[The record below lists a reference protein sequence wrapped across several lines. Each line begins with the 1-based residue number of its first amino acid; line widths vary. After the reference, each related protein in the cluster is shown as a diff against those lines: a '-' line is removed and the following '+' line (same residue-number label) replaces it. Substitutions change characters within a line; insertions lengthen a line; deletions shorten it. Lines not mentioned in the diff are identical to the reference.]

1 MKKRV
6 VLLIAMTLVLLPLFS
21 RPQFFLGGGVKWGRL
36 YVNEEDE
43 NTLLNNP
50 RYNNGGVEYVAD
62 ILPYIEFTY
71 VPSVDIGLGI
81 TGEVGWGGVLGFNNS
96 LYTYRY
102 GEYGYNF
109 RTDSIFDASV
119 GLRYFTLMD
128 KERYLTFSSALL
140 YNYRRYSL
148 YHLGEDGKR
157 ADELFGIWD
166 LSPYAFDTLSYHSL
180 SLKLGLMERYD
191 GYYFIVDA
199 ELSKDLNAFLSSSF
213 RFSVSASFGFVF
225 TILKENE
232 FMR

>member
-36 YVNEEDE
+36 YVSEEDE
-43 NTLLNNP
+43 NTLLHNP
-50 RYNNGGVEYVAD
+50 RYEEGRVEYVAD

-81 TGEVGWGGVLGFNNS
+81 TGEAGWGGVLGFNNS

-148 YHLGEDGKR
+148 YHPGENGKR

-180 SLKLGLMERYD
+180 SLKLGLIERYD
-191 GYYFIVDA
+191 GYYFRVDA
-199 ELSKDLNAFLSSSF
+199 ELSKDLNSFLSSSF

>member
-43 NTLLNNP
+43 NTLLHNP
-50 RYNNGGVEYVAD
+50 RYEEGGVEYVAD

-81 TGEVGWGGVLGFNNS
+81 TGEAGWGGVLGFNNS

-109 RTDSIFDASV
+109 RTDGIFDASV

-128 KERYLTFSSALL
+128 KERYLTFFFSFF

-148 YHLGEDGKR
+148 YHPEVNGKR
-157 ADELFGIWD
+157 AAVLYGIWD
-166 LSPYAFDTLSYHSL
+166 LSPYTFDTLSYHSL

-191 GYYFIVDA
+191 GYYFRVDA
-199 ELSKDLNAFLSSSF
+199 ELSKDLNSFFSSSF

>member
-6 VLLIAMTLVLLPLFS
+6 VLLIAITLVLLPLFS

-43 NTLLNNP
+43 NTLLHNP
-50 RYNNGGVEYVAD
+50 RYSNGGVEYVAD

-81 TGEVGWGGVLGFNNS
+81 TGEAGWGGVLGFNNS

-109 RTDSIFDASV
+109 RTDGIFDASV

-148 YHLGEDGKR
+148 YHPGEDGKR

-166 LSPYAFDTLSYHSL
+166 LSPYAFDTLSYHFL

-191 GYYFIVDA
+191 GYYFRVDA
-199 ELSKDLNAFLSSSF
+199 ELSKELSDFLSSSF

>member
-6 VLLIAMTLVLLPLFS
+6 VLFIAMTLVLLPLFS

-43 NTLLNNP
+43 NTLLTNP
-50 RYNNGGVEYVAD
+50 RYKNGGVEYVAD

-81 TGEVGWGGVLGFNNS
+81 TGEAGCGGVLGFNNS

-109 RTDSIFDASV
+109 RTDGIIDASV

-128 KERYLTFSSALL
+128 KERYLTFSTALL

-148 YHLGEDGKR
+148 YHPGENGKR
-157 ADELFGIWD
+157 ADELYGIWD

-191 GYYFIVDA
+191 GYYFRVDA

>member
-43 NTLLNNP
+43 NTLLTNP

-81 TGEVGWGGVLGFNNS
+81 TGEAGWGGVLGFNNS

-109 RTDSIFDASV
+109 RTDGIFDASV

-148 YHLGEDGKR
+148 YHPGDNGKR

-166 LSPYAFDTLSYHSL
+166 LSPYAFDNLSYHSL

-191 GYYFIVDA
+191 GYYFRVDA

>member
-6 VLLIAMTLVLLPLFS
+6 VFLIVMTLVLLPLFS

-43 NTLLNNP
+43 QTLLNNP

-81 TGEVGWGGVLGFNNS
+81 TGEAGWGGVLGFNNS

-109 RTDSIFDASV
+109 RTDGILDASV

-140 YNYRRYSL
+140 YNDRRYSL
-148 YHLGEDGKR
+148 YYPGENGKR
-157 ADELFGIWD
+157 ADELYGIWD

-191 GYYFIVDA
+191 GYYFRVDA
-199 ELSKDLNAFLSSSF
+199 ELSKDLNSFLSSSF

>member
-43 NTLLNNP
+43 NTLVNNP

-62 ILPYIEFTY
+62 IIPYIEFTY

-81 TGEVGWGGVLGFNNS
+81 TGEAGWGGVLGFNNS

-109 RTDSIFDASV
+109 RTYVILDASV

-148 YHLGEDGKR
+148 YHPGENGKR
-157 ADELFGIWD
+157 ADELYGIWD

-191 GYYFIVDA
+191 GYYFRVDA
-199 ELSKDLNAFLSSSF
+199 ELSKDLNAFLSSSL

>member
-1 MKKRV
+1 MN
-6 VLLIAMTLVLLPLFS
+6 S
-21 RPQFFLGGGVKWGRL
+21 
-36 YVNEEDE
+36 EDD
-43 NTLLNNP
+43 NTLLHNP
-50 RYNNGGVEYVAD
+50 IYNNVGVEYVSD

-81 TGEVGWGGVLGFNNS
+81 TGEAGWGGVLGFNNS

-109 RTDSIFDASV
+109 RTDGIFDASM

-148 YHLGEDGKR
+148 YHPGENGKR

-191 GYYFIVDA
+191 GYYFRVDA

>member
-1 MKKRV
+1 M
-6 VLLIAMTLVLLPLFS
+6 
-21 RPQFFLGGGVKWGRL
+21 KWGRL

-43 NTLLNNP
+43 NTLLHNP
-50 RYNNGGVEYVAD
+50 RYEEGGVEYVAD

-109 RTDSIFDASV
+109 RTDGIFDASV

-148 YHLGEDGKR
+148 YHPEENGKR
-157 ADELFGIWD
+157 ADELFVIWN

-191 GYYFIVDA
+191 GYYFRVDA

>member
-43 NTLLNNP
+43 NTLLHNL
-50 RYNNGGVEYVAD
+50 RYEEGGVEYVAD

-109 RTDSIFDASV
+109 RTDGIFDASV

-148 YHLGEDGKR
+148 YHPGENGKR
-157 ADELFGIWD
+157 ADELYGIWD

-191 GYYFIVDA
+191 GYYFRVDA